1 MNERIK
7 ELAEQVGATIHKAMH
22 GEAISFLEN
31 DLERFA
37 ELVLQNYISQIM
49 TTEERE
55 QFIREDE
62 REACA
67 VLCTEMGNKQTNQCF
82 YDPWDCASSIRA
94 RGNYENAPLP

>member
-1 MNERIK
+1 MNERLK
-7 ELAEQVGATIHKAMH
+7 ELAQQAKPSPNLIWEDA
-22 GEAISFLEN
+22 E
-31 DLERFA
+31 LERFA

-67 VLCTEMGNKQTNQCF
+67 ALCTEMGNKQTNQCF

-94 RGNYENAPLP
+94 RGKK